1 VKITKF
7 DKLYKKGTNFES
19 ENYQEFHMG
28 TWVDP
33 NLLLLPQFSS
43 DSIETEAWFCSNP
56 KKQAM

>member
-1 VKITKF
+1 VKN
-7 DKLYKKGTNFES
+7 TNFDQFLQKGNKLES

-33 NLLLLPQFSS
+33 NLLLSQQFSS

>member
-1 VKITKF
+1 VKN
-7 DKLYKKGTNFES
+7 TNFDQFLQKRNKLES